1 MSPASRAVD
10 HLAKPPPPARLKAAF
25 PSRDY
30 APGSEVFR
38 SHGHG
43 QEPRWFSCSGAGR
56 FDLATPDGTCYV
68 AESEV
73 VTLLET
79 WGGLQVVPNY
89 KAAERDSS
97 CLRLDQGATVAD
109 LTSNLAIQY
118 GVTSEIFSTID
129 YGLTQLW
136 ASALRQA
143 GFGGIR
149 YWARH
154 DLAHTAGC
162 LALFGVADPK
172 KSLAGFEVF
181 TTDHLPNRVDLL
193 DELEQETGIVVLP
206 VPPI

>member
-1 MSPASRAVD
+1 VSAASRAVF
-10 HLAKPPPPARLKAAF
+10 HLALPPPPAHLKSAF

-30 APGSEVFR
+30 PAGVSVFR

-43 QEPRWFSCSGAGR
+43 LGPRWFSPSGAGR
-56 FDLATPDGTCYV
+56 FDLAAPDGTCYV

-79 WGGLQVVPNY
+79 WGGLQVVPDY
-89 KAAERDSS
+89 VAAGRDSS
-97 CLRLDQGATVAD
+97 RLRLDSGVTVAD
-109 LTSNLAIQY
+109 LTSNLAVQY
-118 GVTSEIFSTID
+118 AVTSEIFTTTD

-136 ASALRQA
+136 ASAFRQA

-154 DLAHTAGC
+154 DLAHTAAC
-162 LALFGVADPK
+162 LAVFGPADPST
-172 KSLAGFEVF
+172 SLAGLEIDA
-181 TTDHLPNRVDLL
+181 TDHLPDRRDLL
-193 DELEQETGIVVLP
+193 DQLESETGITVLA

>member
-1 MSPASRAVD
+1 MSAASRAVL

-30 APGSEVFR
+30 APGAELFR

-43 QEPRWFSCSGAGR
+43 QESRWFSASGEGR
-56 FDLATPDGTCYV
+56 FDLAAPDGTCYL

-73 VTLLET
+73 VTLLEA
-79 WGGLQVVPNY
+79 WGGLLVVPDY
-89 KAAERDSS
+89 QAAERDSS
-97 CLRLDQGATVAD
+97 RLRLDKGATVAD
-109 LTSNLAIQY
+109 LTSNLAIQH
-118 GVTSEIFSTID
+118 GVTSEIFTTTD

-162 LALFGVADPK
+162 LALFGPAAAK
-172 KSLAGFEVF
+172 KPLAGFEVVS
-181 TTDHLPNRVDLL
+181 TDHLPDRADVL
-193 DELEQETGIVVLP
+193 DELEQETGITVLP